1 MRAGG
6 SKGKAEDREIRGLLA
21 YHSTG
26 LDVKMKIWLDTSPHP
41 HHKHNDCGDC
51 TNPFAPPDSITWP
64 LVEDNIAAVQGLALE
79 RTTPLY
85 MQQCGEERWLICNPS
100 GSGRVAVFDTQAM
113 SLFSLF
119 ETPVTLS
126 RAVQMV
132 TDWPRERITRIV
144 TLFYRLGFLREV
156 AKPSSFNQ
164 GELPQTLTA
173 WLHVTNECNLR
184 CHYCYLHKTKEDM
197 ASDVGHKAIDAI
209 FRSALKHRFKNIKL
223 KYAGGEASLR
233 MMGVM
238 VMHDY
243 AVQLAQEHG
252 ITLEA
257 TILSNGVVL
266 SQRTIDHLK
275 ARHISVTISLDGL
288 GDYHDSQ
295 RPLVGGR
302 GSCQYVLRTI
312 DRLLANEVVPF
323 ISVTISRRNLD
334 GLPGLMQY
342 ILAHELPFSLNYYR
356 DNECSAHITDL
367 RFADEQIISAMRSVF
382 AVIEEKL
389 PVRSLLACLLDKAD
403 MTALHQH
410 TCSVGQNYL
419 VIDQNGGI
427 AKCQMEIKRTIT
439 TVNAHDPLQVIREDR
454 RGVQGLAVEEKE
466 GCRDCEWR
474 YWCTGGCPLLTYR
487 STGRYDVKS
496 PNCNIYKAL
505 FPEVLRLEAIRLLRY
520 EMPIA
525 LH

>member
-1 MRAGG
+1 
-6 SKGKAEDREIRGLLA
+6 
-21 YHSTG
+21 
-26 LDVKMKIWLDTSPHP
+26 
-41 HHKHNDCGDC
+41 
-51 TNPFAPPDSITWP
+51 
-64 LVEDNIAAVQGLALE
+64 
-79 RTTPLY
+79 
-85 MQQCGEERWLICNPS
+85 
-100 GSGRVAVFDTQAM
+100 
-113 SLFSLF
+113 
-119 ETPVTLS
+119 
-126 RAVQMV
+126 
-132 TDWPRERITRIV
+132 
-144 TLFYRLGFLREV
+144 
-156 AKPSSFNQ
+156 
-164 GELPQTLTA
+164 
-173 WLHVTNECNLR
+173 
-184 CHYCYLHKTKEDM
+184 
-197 ASDVGHKAIDAI
+197 
-209 FRSALKHRFKNIKL
+209 
-223 KYAGGEASLR
+223 
-233 MMGVM
+233 
-238 VMHDY
+238 
-243 AVQLAQEHG
+243 
-252 ITLEA
+252 
-257 TILSNGVVL
+257 
-266 SQRTIDHLK
+266 
-275 ARHISVTISLDGL
+275 
-288 GDYHDSQ
+288 
-295 RPLVGGR
+295 
-302 GSCQYVLRTI
+302 
-312 DRLLANEVVPF
+312 
-323 ISVTISRRNLD
+323 
-334 GLPGLMQY
+334 MQY